1 MKLNRAN
8 PNPLGYPVPSV
19 LISFFLILARSSGK
33 ENRNFTL
40 KPGTVGHSGIFDTN
54 KQVK

>member
-19 LISFFLILARSSGK
+19 LISFFLVLSRFAGK

-40 KPGTVGHSGIFDTN
+40 KPATAGHSGIFDTN